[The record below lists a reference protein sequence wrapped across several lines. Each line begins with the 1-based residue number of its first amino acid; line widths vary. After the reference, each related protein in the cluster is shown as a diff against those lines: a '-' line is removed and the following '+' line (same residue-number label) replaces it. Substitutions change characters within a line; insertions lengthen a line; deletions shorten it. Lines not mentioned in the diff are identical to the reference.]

1 MPCRSAAP
9 LVEIRKPAATRCPT
23 TVGPV
28 QPGLGCTATPTGLSI
43 TTMASSSWMIL
54 MPSTVSG
61 TMATGSIA
69 AGIATSSIEPGSTRS
84 DFAGGAPSTLTWP
97 LRISSA
103 ARVRDSPNI
112 RAIAASTRSPA
123 RPSGTVT
130 VRRS

>member
-28 QPGLGCTATPTGLSI
+28 QPGLGCTATPTGLSM

-61 TMATGSIA
+61 TIATGSIDGGDGDVEHRAGLDPVGLRRA
-69 AGIATSSIEPGSTRS
+69 AP
-84 DFAGGAPSTLTWP
+84 
-97 LRISSA
+97 
-103 ARVRDSPNI
+103 
-112 RAIAASTRSPA
+112 
-123 RPSGTVT
+123 
-130 VRRS
+130 RRR